1 MSLAEIYADGIEGN
15 LQRWA
20 ANPGPDAEPTF
31 RGSAVL
37 GAIPSA
43 ALEASA
49 SLQELIAGAESRS
62 LATLERQSLYA
73 ESRGREG
80 IPAERLERK
89 RENVRKLQE
98 AASAAR
104 RRAVDSSPD
113 PLTTHA
119 ADQVIHGVGRFAAKA
134 VTAVGTMGPVGS
146 VLLGLEEGNT
156 VAQGLM
162 LDGVDPQTAGK
173 VGAVQGGL
181 AAAGVVLPIAG
192 QTVAQTIGLV
202 GAGGPG
208 TFMAQEALSRKILEE
223 AGYRDQASLH
233 NPFDPLGLGLSTL
246 LPGAFGALHLRTQR
260 RPALEKIVEHIES
273 GGQRYGKDGQ
283 LLTSPKGA
291 QGEMQV
297 MPGTARDPG
306 FGVAP
311 ARDDSPEELA
321 RVGRDYLAAMQQRYA
336 GDTDKALAAYN
347 AGPGAVDKAM
357 AEHGADWLK
366 HMPKETREY
375 VHRANALGARHAAEV
390 AAQDPATVDA
400 ARVAVLNDVTA
411 RSLPETPDSVVQ
423 MQRAADIVAESGGRA
438 AEVEI
443 PPVRNTSQY
452 TVQAIESGGFDIPVA
467 RVAREGDGAASPWL
481 MPDGRIVGTGGD
493 HMSIIDGSY
502 SDYMRRTGAVRAA
515 FFKDQTEGYGIT
527 LHTAE
532 GQRLTPEQVSAIEE
546 IVAAQPRATIAR
558 GEANG
563 MTNPEYRR
571 VGLEDVRREAGLPAQ
586 GAQISTGAPR
596 PSARPTD
603 NALPPPDSVTLTEA
617 APVKPGA
624 TAKPAAKGEGAEAG
638 PASETQPP
646 SSPAAAM
653 QSEMAERLAAE
664 SPDLQVV
671 LPGAEERVTVKEAL
685 ARIAEERK
693 QDEQWADLV
702 KVAAEC
708 ALMNG

>member
-1 MSLAEIYADGIEGN
+1 MSLAEVYADGIETE

-20 ANPGPDAEPTF
+20 ANSGPDAEPSF
-31 RGSAVL
+31 SGAGVLSAV
-37 GAIPSA
+37 PSA
-43 ALEASA
+43 ALEAAA
-49 SLQELIAGAESRS
+49 SFNEMVAGMESRS
-62 LATLERQSLYA
+62 LATLEAQSQYA
-73 ESRGREG
+73 ESRGRPG
-80 IPAERLERK
+80 ISAERLERK

-98 AASAAR
+98 AASASR

-119 ADQVIHGVGRFAAKA
+119 ADQVIHGVGRFASKA
-134 VTAVGTMGPVGS
+134 VAAVGTMGPVGS

-162 LDGVDPQTAGK
+162 LDGVDPQTAAK

-202 GAGGPG
+202 GVGGPG

-233 NPFDPLGLGLSTL
+233 NPFDPLGLTLSAVI
-246 LPGAFGALHLRTQR
+246 PGAFGALHLRSQR

-273 GGQRYGKDGQ
+273 GGRRFGADGK

-321 RVGRDYLAAMQQRYA
+321 RVGRDYLAAMQQRYQ

-347 AGPGAVDKAM
+347 AGPGAVDEAM
-357 AEHGADWLK
+357 AKHGAEWLK
-366 HMPKETREY
+366 HMPAETREY

-390 AAQDPATVDA
+390 AATKPEVVDA
-400 ARVAVLNDVTA
+400 ARVSVLNDATA
-411 RSLPETPDSVVQ
+411 RSLPETPDAVAQ

-438 AEVEI
+438 AEVEMA
-443 PPVRNTSQY
+443 PAPVRIFSEAVVEDSNGREVPGLRVEFDNGRGGQGVMELAITGDRLHPTWVDNGIYDRGATEGSGSGMVTRLY
-452 TVQAIESGGFDIPVA
+452 EQAIDEAQMRGLRFTSDDSVTEAAA
-467 RVAREGDGAASPWL
+467 RIYEALERRGYTIERNPAARLAERPEVVTPRL
-481 MPDGRIVGTGGD
+481 MTD
-493 HMSIIDGSY
+493 DGSP
-502 SDYMRRTGAVRAA
+502 V
-515 FFKDQTEGYGIT
+515 FEV
-527 LHTAE
+527 TAK
-532 GQRLTPEQVSAIEE
+532 PP
-546 IVAAQPRATIAR
+546 QPASHAR
-558 GEANG
+558 
-563 MTNPEYRR
+563 
-571 VGLEDVRREAGLPAQ
+571 D
-586 GAQISTGAPR
+586 S
-596 PSARPTD
+596 D
-603 NALPPPDSVTLTEA
+603 NALPPPDSVTLAEA
-617 APVKPGA
+617 APVKPA
-624 TAKPAAKGEGAEAG
+624 PAAKPAAEASA
-638 PASETQPP
+638 PADDAQPP

-653 QSEMAERLAAE
+653 QAELAERLATE

-671 LPGAEERVTVKEAL
+671 LPGVDERLTVKEAL